1 MLHRDSTAK
10 WIVFAALFV
19 VLFAAVHLVLS
30 FKDKAKVQIGG
41 KLVTAR
47 VVDTDAER
55 AKGLSGSSELQDGEA
70 MLFVFDHADKWKI
83 WMKDMNYSIDIV
95 WLDEQK
101 KIIHIVQDASPD
113 SYPQTF
119 EPRDPARYVIELPA
133 GYTSE
138 HNITR
143 GSVVSFQGY
152 P

>member
-1 MLHRDSTAK
+1 MLHRDTTAK

-19 VLFAAVHLVLS
+19 VLLGAVQLVLS
-30 FKDKAKVQIGG
+30 FKDKTKIQLGG

-47 VVDTDAER
+47 IADSESER
-55 AKGLSGSSELQDGEA
+55 IRGLSGSNELAEGEA
-70 MLFVFDHADKWKI
+70 MLFVFDTSDRWKI

-101 KIIHIVQDASPD
+101 KIVHIVQSASPE

-133 GYTSE
+133 GYTNR
-138 HNITR
+138 HNITK
-143 GSVVSFQGY
+143 SSIVTF
-152 P
+152 